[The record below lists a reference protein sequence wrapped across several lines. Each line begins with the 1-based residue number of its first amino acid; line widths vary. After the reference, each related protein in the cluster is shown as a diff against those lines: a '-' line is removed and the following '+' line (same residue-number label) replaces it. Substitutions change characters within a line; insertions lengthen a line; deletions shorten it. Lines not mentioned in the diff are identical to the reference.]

1 MPAGSLKDRER
12 AYNRTMANR
21 NGKSPEPE
29 LVDKERRV
37 VELRR
42 AGATYDE
49 CARAVGYAT
58 PQGAYLAYHRAL
70 KRTLLDAGTEEA
82 RQVEIDRLDRLQR
95 AVWVKAL
102 EGDIQAVNAVLKL
115 MERRSRLL
123 GLDAPTRVTADLT
136 TYEGGTE
143 IDREVARLA
152 ELLASDSSK
161 QSPMGQPTSTP

>member
-1 MPAGSLKDRER
+1 
-12 AYNRTMANR
+12 MANR
-21 NGKSPEPE
+21 NQSPDPDLIE
-29 LVDKERRV
+29 KERQV

-42 AGATYDE
+42 AGATYEE

-70 KRTLLDAGTEEA
+70 KRTLLDAGADEA

-95 AVWVKAL
+95 AAWPKAL
-102 EGDIQAVNAVLKL
+102 QGEVPAINSVLKI

-123 GLDAPTRVTADLT
+123 GLDAPTRISADVT
-136 TYEGGTE
+136 TYEGGTD

-152 ELLASDSSK
+152 DLLANGQGGSSTL
-161 QSPMGQPTSTP
+161 SMEPPRSTE